1 MKKKNAALRE
11 SGMHL
16 IFLLIALAFVFP
28 FLWSAVNS
36 LKPAA
41 EASASPP
48 TFLPSVV
55 SFQNFAKMGSYGA
68 GLGVYFFNSLMAASM
83 TMIMSVFLSVTAG
96 YGFARFRFPFK
107 NAMFL
112 VIILTMVLPF
122 QTIITPLFFFM
133 NWLGLTNSLFGL
145 ALVYT
150 VLQVA
155 FGTLI
160 MRNTFS
166 SIPLEIEEAA
176 RIDGCN
182 SAALM
187 LKVMMPLATPGI
199 ITVGIIAFI
208 NSWNEFLASLIFMSK
223 ESLFTLPVMLSNIRT
238 GPYGSIDWGELQAG
252 LIVATIPCMV
262 LFLVLQRRYI
272 SGLTSGSVKG

>member
-1 MKKKNAALRE
+1 MKGKRATLRNFPIHAAY
-11 SGMHL
+11 
-16 IFLLIALAFVFP
+16 FLLALLFVSP
-28 FLWSAVNS
+28 FFWSAINS

-55 SFQNFAKMGSYGA
+55 SFENFTKLASYGA
-68 GLGVYFFNSLMAASM
+68 GVGRYFLNSLMTAAM
-83 TMIMSVFLSVTAG
+83 AVALSIFFSFTAG

-107 NAMFL
+107 NTMFFI
-112 VIILTMVLPF
+112 IILTMILPF

-133 NWLGLTNSLFGL
+133 NWLGLTNSFFGL

-155 FGTLI
+155 FGTLV
-160 MRNTFS
+160 MRTTFA
-166 SIPLEIEEAA
+166 SIPIEIEEAA
-176 RIDGCN
+176 RIDGCG
-182 SAALM
+182 STM
-187 LKVMMPLATPGI
+187 LLLRVMLPLAIPGI
-199 ITVGIIAFI
+199 VTVGIIAFI
-208 NSWNEFLASLIFMSK
+208 NAWNEFLASLIFMSK
-223 ESLFTLPVMLSNIRT
+223 ENLFTLPVMLSNVRS

-252 LIVATIPCMV
+252 LMVATIPCMI
-262 LFLVLQRRYI
+262 LFLVLQKRYV

>member
-1 MKKKNAALRE
+1 MKGKNAILRE
-11 SGMHL
+11 SS
-16 IFLLIALAFVFP
+16 IYAAYFLLALLFVSP
-28 FLWSAVNS
+28 FFWSAINS

-55 SFQNFAKMGSYGA
+55 SFENFTKLAGYGA
-68 GLGVYFFNSLMAASM
+68 GVGRYFLNSLITAA
-83 TMIMSVFLSVTAG
+83 MSVALSIFFSFTAG

-107 NAMFL
+107 NTMFFI
-112 VIILTMVLPF
+112 IILTMILPF

-133 NWLGLTNSLFGL
+133 NWLGLANSFFGL

-155 FGTLI
+155 FGTLV
-160 MRNTFS
+160 MRTTFA
-166 SIPLEIEEAA
+166 SIPIEIEEAA
-176 RIDGCN
+176 RIDGCG
-182 SAALM
+182 STILLLRVM
-187 LKVMMPLATPGI
+187 LPLAIPGI
-199 ITVGIIAFI
+199 VTVGIIAFI
-208 NSWNEFLASLIFMSK
+208 NAWNEFLASLIFMSK
-223 ESLFTLPVMLSNIRT
+223 ENLFTLPVMLSNVRS

-252 LIVATIPCMV
+252 LMVATIPCMI
-262 LFLVLQRRYI
+262 LFLLLQKRYV

>member
-1 MKKKNAALRE
+1 MKGKMSTLRKSTIHAAY
-11 SGMHL
+11 
-16 IFLLIALAFVFP
+16 FLLALLFVFP
-28 FLWSAVNS
+28 FFWSAINS

-55 SFQNFAKMGSYGA
+55 SFENFTKLATYGA
-68 GLGVYFFNSLMAASM
+68 GVGKYFLNSLVTAA
-83 TMIMSVFLSVTAG
+83 MSVALSIFFSFTAG

-107 NAMFL
+107 NAMFFI
-112 VIILTMVLPF
+112 IILTMILPF

-133 NWLGLTNSLFGL
+133 NWLGLTNSFFGL

-155 FGTLI
+155 FGTLV
-160 MRNTFS
+160 MRTTFA
-166 SIPLEIEEAA
+166 SIPIEIEEAA
-176 RIDGCN
+176 HIDGC
-182 SAALM
+182 SSTILLLRVM
-187 LKVMMPLATPGI
+187 LPLAIPGI
-199 ITVGIIAFI
+199 VTVGIIAFI
-208 NSWNEFLASLIFMSK
+208 NAWNEFLASLIFMSK
-223 ESLFTLPVMLSNIRT
+223 ESLFTLPVMLSNVRS

-252 LIVATIPCMV
+252 LMVATIPCML
-262 LFLVLQRRYI
+262 LFLLLQKRYV